1 MTDFRYKAMDA
12 AGRIV
17 TGRMQ
22 ASTVADV
29 EARTRRMG
37 LDLVDATP
45 CRMNFSASRQ
55 VSRRDLINLYF
66 ALEQLLSAGVPL
78 IDALV
83 DLRDSV
89 GGRRLRETLGGAIA
103 GIEGGMTLS
112 QAMAEQ
118 ASVFDE
124 VTVHLVQAGETSGR
138 LPEVLADLVE
148 SLKWQDELAA
158 QARRLAAYP
167 LFLAAL
173 TVSLIVFVAVYLVP
187 KITAFVGSAGRQ
199 LPWHTELLIAVSHF
213 VAGYWPVVF
222 GAPALLLVAILAA
235 ARRSRRLRLALD
247 AAKLRLPLLGTVLR
261 KIVLARFAAVVAMMY
276 ASGIS
281 VIDALRCAERIAGN
295 AAIAAGLGRGRE
307 LIAEGAGIADAL
319 ARTQTFPP
327 LVLRMLRVGESSG
340 GLDRALANVS
350 YFYHRDVRES
360 VERLQAMAEP
370 VMTVII
376 GLVMGWVMLSVL
388 APVYD
393 VVSGLKV

>member
-1 MTDFRYKAMDA
+1 MKDFRYKAMDA

-17 TGRMQ
+17 AGRMP
-22 ASTVADV
+22 ASGIADV
-29 EARTRRMG
+29 EARTRRTG
-37 LDLVDATP
+37 LDLIDATP
-45 CRMNFSASRQ
+45 CRLNFSASRQ

-78 IDALV
+78 LDALV

-89 GGRRLRETLGGAIA
+89 GGRRLRDTLGGAIDS
-103 GIEGGMTLS
+103 IEGGRTLS

-124 VTVHLVQAGETSGR
+124 VTVYLVQAGEMSGR

-173 TVSLIVFVAVYLVP
+173 TVFLIVFVTVYLVP

-213 VAGYWPVVF
+213 IAGYWPFVL
-222 GAPALLLVAILAA
+222 GTPALLAVATLGA
-235 ARRSRRLRLALD
+235 ARRSPRLRLALD
-247 AAKLRLPLLGTVLR
+247 GTKLRLPLLGAVLR

-307 LIAEGAGIADAL
+307 LIAEGAGIADAF

-340 GLDRALANVS
+340 GLDRALTNVS

-360 VERLQAMAEP
+360 VERLQALAEP

-376 GLVMGWVMLSVL
+376 GLVMGWVMLAVL
-388 APVYD
+388 GPVYD

>member
-1 MTDFRYKAMDA
+1 MKDFRYKAMDA

-17 TGRMQ
+17 AGRMP
-22 ASTVADV
+22 ASGIADV

-37 LDLVDATP
+37 LDLIDATP
-45 CRMNFSASRQ
+45 CRLNFSASRQ

-78 IDALV
+78 LDALV

-89 GGRRLRETLGGAIA
+89 GGRRLRDTLGGAIDS
-103 GIEGGMTLS
+103 IEGGRTLS

-124 VTVHLVQAGETSGR
+124 VTVYLVQAGEMSGR

-173 TVSLIVFVAVYLVP
+173 TVFLIVFVTVYLVP

-213 VAGYWPVVF
+213 IAGYWPFVL
-222 GAPALLLVAILAA
+222 GTPALLAVATLGA
-235 ARRSRRLRLALD
+235 ARRSPRLRLALD
-247 AAKLRLPLLGTVLR
+247 GTKLRLPLLGAVLR

-307 LIAEGAGIADAL
+307 LIAEGAGIADAF

-340 GLDRALANVS
+340 GLDRALTNVS

-360 VERLQAMAEP
+360 VERLQALAEP

-376 GLVMGWVMLSVL
+376 GLVMGWVMLAVL
-388 APVYD
+388 GPVYD